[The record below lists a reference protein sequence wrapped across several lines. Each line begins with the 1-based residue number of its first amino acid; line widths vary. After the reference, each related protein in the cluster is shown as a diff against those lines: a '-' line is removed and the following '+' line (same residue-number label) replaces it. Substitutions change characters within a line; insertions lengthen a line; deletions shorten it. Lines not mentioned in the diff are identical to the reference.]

1 MLKFAAAYGFRNI
14 QNLVQKMKR
23 GKCPYQFVEVMACPS
38 GQTLHARDWCLFAL
52 NISRVYCMKLAYISH
67 NNIGCLNGGG
77 QIRPSQGESVKD
89 VLQKVE
95 AIYESVRYAHSNY
108 SFR

>member
-1 MLKFAAAYGFRNI
+1 MY
-14 QNLVQKMKR
+14 
-23 GKCPYQFVEVMACPS
+23 FV
-38 GQTLHARDWCLFAL
+38 L
-52 NISRVYCMKLAYISH
+52 KLACISH

-95 AIYESVRYAHSNY
+95 AIYESVRCAYSNY

>member
-1 MLKFAAAYGFRNI
+1 MY
-14 QNLVQKMKR
+14 
-23 GKCPYQFVEVMACPS
+23 FV
-38 GQTLHARDWCLFAL
+38 L
-52 NISRVYCMKLAYISH
+52 KLAYISH

-95 AIYESVRYAHSNY
+95 AIYESVRCAYLIIAFARCCGKLIVSIAK
-108 SFR
+108 S